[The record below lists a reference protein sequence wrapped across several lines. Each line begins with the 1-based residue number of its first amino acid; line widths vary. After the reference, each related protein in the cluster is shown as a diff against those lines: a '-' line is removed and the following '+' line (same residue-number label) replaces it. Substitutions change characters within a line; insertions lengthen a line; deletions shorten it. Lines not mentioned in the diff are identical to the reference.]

1 MPGHRLSRLAK
12 GTPLESRLSIGTIAL
27 GVNLFPRLCAGQSKG
42 ILKREKN
49 VVLDLAPVLHP
60 RYKIS
65 EFTIAA
71 PVLTSTPK
79 SRRSVVFRVRY
90 KYYRKNMRSRLA
102 WYRPRADCDLSR
114 PTSVQ
119 NFIQIG

>member
-1 MPGHRLSRLAK
+1 MPGHRLSSLAK

-71 PVLTSTPK
+71 PVLTSTLTVC
-79 SRRSVVFRVRY
+79 RRNRGDPSYLGCV
-90 KYYRKNMRSRLA
+90 
-102 WYRPRADCDLSR
+102 
-114 PTSVQ
+114 TSITGKTCVPVWPGTAHAP
-119 NFIQIG
+119 IAI